1 MVGAASCSRRK
12 NVRFVP
18 GKLAGRPYT
27 PPPFSARSLYR
38 YVRHP
43 MMLGMLLAFWSVP
56 TMTGGHVLFSA
67 LMTGYIVVGIH
78 MEERSLLRKLGD
90 DYRDYRER
98 TSMLIPAFPESRQGA
113 VRHGTGVS
121 PEGGTT

>member
-1 MVGAASCSRRK
+1 
-12 NVRFVP
+12 
-18 GKLAGRPYT
+18 
-27 PPPFSARSLYR
+27 
-38 YVRHP
+38 

-90 DYRDYRER
+90 DYRDYCER
-98 TSMLIPAFPESRQGA
+98 TSILIPAFPESRQGA

>member
-1 MVGAASCSRRK
+1 
-12 NVRFVP
+12 
-18 GKLAGRPYT
+18 
-27 PPPFSARSLYR
+27 
-38 YVRHP
+38 
-43 MMLGMLLAFWSVP
+43 
-56 TMTGGHVLFSA
+56 
-67 LMTGYIVVGIH
+67 